1 MRLAYDAIPRWLIK
15 GARKAG
21 ELKTTIVNKTP
32 EVIADIKDA
41 YKEGREETIPTQLD
55 LFKDQPNKEKE
66 HG

>member
-21 ELKTTIVNKTP
+21 ELKTAIVNKTP

-41 YKEGREETIPTQLD
+41 YKEGSEETIPTQLD
-55 LFKDQPNKEKE
+55 LFKDQPNKENTP
-66 HG
+66 